1 MHFPVGFK
9 NIDDNPFPVDK
20 EKKRTTILW
29 LDVPCMNKEYYE
41 KICGFAFSH
50 RS

>member
-20 EKKRTTILW
+20 EKKRAIFDEHVLCVLYRDC
-29 LDVPCMNKEYYE
+29 LDLFPMQMVL
-41 KICGFAFSH
+41 
-50 RS
+50 